1 MKGTLFVASFGILV
15 AGLAAE
21 GQRRAPAPAMP
32 FRLVEATIAE
42 VRAEWPRAD

>member
-21 GQRRAPAPAMP
+21 GQRRAPAMP

-42 VRAEWPRAD
+42 V